1 MLKSTEKKDEINSIA
16 SGSKLT
22 GDLVS
27 SGDVRIDG
35 HLKGSIQTQGRLV
48 LGEGGV
54 IEGEATCGSAIIS
67 GELKATIKTEGLLT
81 LQSSA
86 KLSGEIIAGK
96 LAVEPGAVFSGKC
109 SMGPVIKDINKKT
122 EKDKSSKAEKTA

>member
-35 HLKGSIQTQGRLV
+35 HLKGSIKTQGRLV

-54 IEGEATCGSAIIS
+54 IDGQVKCQTGIIA
-67 GELKATIKTEGLLT
+67 GQLKATITTEELLT
-81 LQSSA
+81 LKSTS
-86 KLSGEIIAGK
+86 KLSGEIVAGQ
-96 LAVEPGAVFSGKC
+96 LAVEPGAMFTGKC
-109 SMGPVIKDINKKT
+109 SMGPIIKKISKGEPQNLQHDK
-122 EKDKSSKAEKTA
+122 EKLA